1 MSMIKKKQAGLI
13 KNPTT
18 RRIPPKNSVDLHKY
32 ALNNGKGKF
41 ADWSVPAKSLTDAEC
56 KIE

>member
-18 RRIPPKNSVDLHKY
+18 RRMPPKNSVDLHRY
-32 ALNNGKGKF
+32 ALNNGKGIF
-41 ADWSVPAKSLTDAEC
+41 TDWSVPAKSWREVVC

>member
-13 KNPTT
+13 KKPMT
-18 RRIPPKNSVDLHKY
+18 RRMPPKNSVDLHSQ
-32 ALNNGKGKF
+32 ALSKGKGKF
-41 ADWSVPAKSLTDAEC
+41 SDWSVPAKSWREAVC